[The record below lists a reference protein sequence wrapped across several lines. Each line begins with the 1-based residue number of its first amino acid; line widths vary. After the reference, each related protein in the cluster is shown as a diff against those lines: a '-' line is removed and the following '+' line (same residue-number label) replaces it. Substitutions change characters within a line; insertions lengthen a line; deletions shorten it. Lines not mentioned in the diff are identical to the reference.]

1 MFTLFQKKKIEQY
14 NEEHNANASTE
25 TGEVEL
31 WIVEWTARN
40 GEFSSNRFRVSKG
53 FINENLAK
61 AFAKELRDAQALLK
75 STEDLNIRTYK
86 QQ

>member
-14 NEEHNANASTE
+14 NEENSANASAE

-40 GEFSSNRFRVSKG
+40 GEFYSNRFRTSKG
-53 FINENLAK
+53 FINKTLAR
-61 AFAKELRDAQALLK
+61 AFEKELRDAQALLK
-75 STEDLNIRTYK
+75 STENLNIRTYK
-86 QQ
+86 QE